1 MRDRGRD
8 EIVEVRLPAF
18 VTDPR
23 GVLRRRWFWML
34 LAGAAVLAAGAVGI
48 RFKFAPQYLAK
59 ATVMV
64 SSQQIRENLVPSA
77 LTNGA
82 FDKIS
87 LMVGET
93 LSSERLGAVID
104 ELDLYPALRPILPRE
119 EIVGILRSKVT
130 IEAMPSVGPQPT
142 FETACVFTVAVRYDR
157 PDFAAAAAN
166 ELAATFAESGVRL
179 RLRQTQLATELL
191 RERERVH
198 AKALADQEAEVE
210 RFRGVNRGALAGG
223 NNDQLEEQLAL
234 LRARLAGEQANYT
247 EEHPNIRALRR
258 QLGGLSGQLGDIH
271 AKKDELK
278 ALERRAT
285 IARRVHQEALA
296 RVQEAELSERL
307 EESEG
312 EGVAAVLDRAVPPT
326 RPVRT
331 RLQLVILVALA
342 SLGAAGLV
350 GAFLELRDP
359 VIVNPDQLGARF
371 DLTVLGGVPA
381 IR

>member
-142 FETACVFTVAVRYDR
+142 FETAGVFTVAVRYDR
-157 PDFAAAAAN
+157 PDLAAAAAN
-166 ELAATFAESGVRL
+166 ALATTFAESGVRL

-210 RFRGVNRGALAGG
+210 RFRGANRGTLAGG

-271 AKKDELK
+271 EKKDELK

>member
-119 EIVGILRSKVT
+119 EIVGILRSKVS

-142 FETACVFTVAVRYDR
+142 FETAGVFTVAVRYDR
-157 PDFAAAAAN
+157 PDLAAAAAN
-166 ELAATFAESGVRL
+166 ALATTFAESGVRL

-198 AKALADQEAEVE
+198 ANALADQEAEVE
-210 RFRGVNRGALAGG
+210 RFRAANRGALAGG

-271 AKKDELK
+271 EKKDELK

-285 IARRVHQEALA
+285 IARHVHQEALA

>member
-23 GVLRRRWFWML
+23 GVLRRRWLWML

-119 EIVGILRSKVT
+119 EIVGILRSKVS

-142 FETACVFTVAVRYDR
+142 FETAGVFTVAVRYDR
-157 PDFAAAAAN
+157 PDLAAAAAN
-166 ELAATFAESGVRL
+166 ALATTFAESGVRL

-210 RFRGVNRGALAGG
+210 RFRAANRGTLAGG

-271 AKKDELK
+271 EKKDELK

-285 IARRVHQEALA
+285 IARHVHQEALA

>member
-119 EIVGILRSKVT
+119 EIVGILRSKVS

-142 FETACVFTVAVRYDR
+142 FETAGVFTVAVRYDR
-157 PDFAAAAAN
+157 PDLAAAAAN
-166 ELAATFAESGVRL
+166 ALATTFAESGVRL

-198 AKALADQEAEVE
+198 AKALAEQEAEVE
-210 RFRGVNRGALAGG
+210 RFRATNRGALAGG

-271 AKKDELK
+271 EKKDELK

-285 IARRVHQEALA
+285 IARHVHQEALA

>member
-23 GVLRRRWFWML
+23 GVLRRRWLWML

-119 EIVGILRSKVT
+119 EIVGILRSKVS

-142 FETACVFTVAVRYDR
+142 FETAGVFTVAVRYDR
-157 PDFAAAAAN
+157 PDLAAAAAN
-166 ELAATFAESGVRL
+166 ALATTFAESGVRL

-210 RFRGVNRGALAGG
+210 RFQAVNRGALAGG

-271 AKKDELK
+271 EKKDELK

>member
-119 EIVGILRSKVT
+119 EIVGILRSKVS

-142 FETACVFTVAVRYDR
+142 FETAGVFTVAVRYDR
-157 PDFAAAAAN
+157 PDLAAAAAN
-166 ELAATFAESGVRL
+166 ALATTFAESGVRL

-210 RFRGVNRGALAGG
+210 RFRAANRGTLAGG

-271 AKKDELK
+271 EKKDELK

-285 IARRVHQEALA
+285 IARHVHQEALA